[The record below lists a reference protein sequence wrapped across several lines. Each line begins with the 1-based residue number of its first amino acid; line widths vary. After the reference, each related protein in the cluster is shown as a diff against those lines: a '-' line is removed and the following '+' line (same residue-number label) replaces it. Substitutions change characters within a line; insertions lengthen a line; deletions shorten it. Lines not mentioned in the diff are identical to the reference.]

1 MRGPCFWARKKHRKL
16 YVSYA
21 SAESRSDVIRT
32 RDLCVPN
39 AALYQT
45 EPRFVIL
52 FRLCHSAFV
61 IIYNGGRNVNIF
73 LHFFQKL
80 FHPGFMQS
88 SKCFFCSYT
97 LRNNW
102 YWRKKIWLDIGDL
115 LRMYMSTRMER
126 KEMGRDL
133 SK

>member
-1 MRGPCFWARKKHRKL
+1 MFL
-16 YVSYA
+16 TI
-21 SAESRSDVIRT
+21 AESRSDVIRT

-73 LHFFQKL
+73 LRFFQKL
-80 FHPGFMQS
+80 FRLVFMLS
-88 SKCFFCSYT
+88 SKSFFRSYT

-115 LRMYMSTRMER
+115 LRMYMSTQMER
-126 KEMGRDL
+126 KEMERVL